1 MNGIKNFSTALLG
14 LICLFMSSISW
25 AADANYTFDLNT
37 FYFSDAFT
45 HSTATTN
52 TRTFYSAS
60 LNLAVDKS
68 KTYMIGW
75 SVLGFMAPET
85 TTTNVTYTA
94 SDMGL
99 RFQLN
104 MGKNNS
110 GILAVTYNLQATTK
124 YNGSG
129 QEETL
134 RGTSILVELGA
145 TPDVTD
151 YMNVGFKLMY
161 YAPTFKESLIGTTT
175 YSQVAYKRA
184 TIFPAA
190 SIAWRF

>member
-1 MNGIKNFSTALLG
+1 MNGIIQFSRFLAIIAAWFVAATAH
-14 LICLFMSSISW
+14 S
-25 AADANYTFDLNT
+25 ADANYTFDLNT
-37 FYFSDAFT
+37 FYFSDSFT
-45 HSTATTN
+45 HSTNSTN

-104 MGKNNS
+104 LGKNNS

-129 QEETL
+129 TEETL

-190 SIAWRF
+190 SVAWRF

>member
-1 MNGIKNFSTALLG
+1 MNGIINLCNGFVFLFTWILG
-14 LICLFMSSISW
+14 SAAFG
-25 AADANYTFDLNT
+25 ADANYTFDLNT
-37 FYFSDAFT
+37 FYFSDSFT
-45 HSTATTN
+45 HATN
-52 TRTFYSAS
+52 TTSNRTFYSAS

-85 TTTNVTYTA
+85 SSSNVTYTA

-110 GILAVTYNLQATTK
+110 GILAVTYNLQASTK

-129 QEETL
+129 SEETL

-161 YAPTFKESLIGTTT
+161 YAPTFKESLIDTTT

-190 SIAWRF
+190 SVAWRF